1 MSIFD
6 EQPGEPPTAPE
17 PEPTTQAF
25 PEPATEPIAAEAAA
39 PRRSGWHPVNTGHLV
54 MGVAFV
60 GLVGVW
66 ALVASET
73 VKIADTG
80 WILSLP
86 WLAAGAAGLV
96 ATVLR
101 GRRHPDDPDPGGYD
115 YDNHYDHHGYGTR
128 VQGWQ

>member
-1 MSIFD
+1 MSTYD
-6 EQPGEPPTAPE
+6 EHPADPE
-17 PEPTTQAF
+17 TTTEL
-25 PEPATEPIAAEAAA
+25 PREPAPA

-54 MGVAFV
+54 MGVAFA
-60 GLVGVW
+60 GLTVVW

-73 VKIADTG
+73 VKITEAG

-101 GRRHPDDPDPGGYD
+101 GRRHPDHPDDHSYGGYD
-115 YDNHYDHHGYGTR
+115 SGYDHHGYGTR
-128 VQGWQ
+128 VQGWN

>member
-1 MSIFD
+1 MSTYD
-6 EQPGEPPTAPE
+6 DHAPE
-17 PEPTTQAF
+17 PET
-25 PEPATEPIAAEAAA
+25 TEPLTE
-39 PRRSGWHPVNTGHLV
+39 PLPERRRSGWHPVNTGHLV

-73 VKIADTG
+73 VKIGEAG

-96 ATVLR
+96 ATVLG
-101 GRRHPDDPDPGGYD
+101 GRRHPGDPDV
-115 YDNHYDHHGYGTR
+115 DHHGYGPR